1 MGAPRR
7 AHSRRPLAFAAPPR
21 GPGRGCS
28 ARGEQT
34 RQRRGLSFEEVT
46 DIFKQIIGFP
56 ALFSLIIMCIY
67 ISLLVNLVINDSI
80 FVLLWAVSS
89 HPSHRRFYLEGT
101 TGAFGVLS
109 FAKHIIPLSLQFC
122 LFVE

>member
-21 GPGRGCS
+21 GPGRGCSGRGCS

-89 HPSHRRFYLEGT
+89 HPSHLVFISKARWVHWVF
-101 TGAFGVLS
+101 
-109 FAKHIIPLSLQFC
+109 
-122 LFVE
+122 